1 MGEHE
6 EKIEIM
12 RKYLADMTA
21 AGNYHVKGNIPIKK
35 IDNALQTFAQ
45 GMDRTTMLGFLDTT
59 VFGSGKNGYILLMI
73 RCIMWKQWRSLKSF
87 GMMI

>member
-45 GMDRTTMLGFLDTT
+45 VKMVIF
-59 VFGSGKNGYILLMI
+59 LLMI

>member
-45 GMDRTTMLGFLDTT
+45 GMDRDK
-59 VFGSGKNGYILLMI
+59 VH
-73 RCIMWKQWRSLKSF
+73 IMV
-87 GMMI
+87 